1 MRSSGRNRALL
12 LASAVLVAV
21 IFVACGRAS
30 EDDINAALGI
40 TPTATLSAE
49 QVAQAT
55 EDAITRATEI
65 ANSGNGTPSDALNNT
80 NLAALGSVQL
90 GRTNFATQCQRCH
103 TPNGAGA
110 AAALVGST
118 SPSTNLNDVQIYDML
133 KNGTNHDKAEGG
145 PGPLNLLTDDQI
157 YNIIAY
163 IRDQEK
169 K

>member
-1 MRSSGRNRALL
+1 MKSGGRNRALL
-12 LASAVLVAV
+12 LASVVLVAV
-21 IFVACGRAS
+21 VLVACGRAS

-40 TPTATLSAE
+40 TPTATLSAA
-49 QVAQAT
+49 QITQAT
-55 EDAITRATEI
+55 EEANALATQL
-65 ANSGNGTPSDALNNT
+65 ATSGGTPSDALNNV
-80 NLAALGSVQL
+80 NLASLGSVQL

-103 TPNGAGA
+103 TPNGNGA

-118 SPSTNLNDVQIYDML
+118 SPSTKLTDAQIYDML
-133 KNGTNHDKAEGG
+133 KSGTNHEKAEGG
-145 PGPLNLLTDDQI
+145 PGALNLLTDDQI

>member
-1 MRSSGRNRALL
+1 VKSGGRNRALL
-12 LASAVLVAV
+12 LASVILVSVVL
-21 IFVACGRAS
+21 VACGRAS

-55 EDAITRATEI
+55 EDANALATQL
-65 ANSGNGTPSDALNNT
+65 ATSGGTPSNALNNT

-103 TPNGAGA
+103 TPSGTGA
-110 AAALVGST
+110 AAALVGAT
-118 SPSTNLNDVQIYDML
+118 SPSTQLTDVQIYDML
-133 KNGTNHDKAEGG
+133 KNGTNHEKAEGG

-157 YNIIAY
+157 YNIIAF